1 MKRRP
6 TNKIIL
12 SSQESDE
19 DTDYVPNRI
28 LKRLN
33 TRKFGYC
40 ADTLAENFCLIFG
53 SEPAKTV
60 LSDTTMVK
68 DLTDLLETDYDKERL
83 AIRIPDALDHLK
95 GKDAKF
101 EMVKSNS
108 L

>member
-1 MKRRP
+1 M
-6 TNKIIL
+6 
-12 SSQESDE
+12 
-19 DTDYVPNRI
+19 
-28 LKRLN
+28 N

-40 ADTLAENFCLIFG
+40 GDTLAENFCLLFG

-60 LSDTTMVK
+60 ISDTTMVK
-68 DLTDLLETDYDKERL
+68 DVVDLLESDYDKEHL
-83 AIRIPDALDHLK
+83 AIRIPDALDYLK